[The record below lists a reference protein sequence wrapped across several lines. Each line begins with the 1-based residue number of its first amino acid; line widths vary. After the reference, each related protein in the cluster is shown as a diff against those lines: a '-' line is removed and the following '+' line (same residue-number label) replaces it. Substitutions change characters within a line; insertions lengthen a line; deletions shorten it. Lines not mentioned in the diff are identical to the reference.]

1 MRLSFLAS
9 DLLDEDLESKV
20 RLFSTMFRD
29 VSPSEAEK
37 LVRQIAES
45 DPTEKKIYLHWLV
58 RQVKQKAI
66 RLPEDH
72 ERVNEVLKTFDKL
85 KRQFPEK
92 DINRYTF
99 HELEA
104 KADQLKGVDVRSKR
118 SIEKEIKAKG
128 AKKVYELGDMYVME
142 ITTPEAAEIYSLGTK
157 WCTSNRETAVEYL
170 DQGPLYVFIKDGE
183 KLAQLHLQS
192 EQLMDVTD
200 QPMEPDASMKAFIRQ
215 MPTKSIEEKI
225 GKATYLRE
233 RLSNEEE
240 KEIANDP
247 YSAYLYARDVIKD
260 VCGLLWS
267 GENRWPEGE
276 KAILSD
282 PKLTYH
288 YAKYV
293 IKGEWPEG
301 EKVIANDPEWASEY
315 AIYVIGGRWPEGEKA
330 IASDPKSAYQ
340 YASFIKDVYGEGRW
354 PMGEKA
360 IANDSYSAYQYAK
373 DVIEG
378 RWPMGEKAIAND
390 PYSAYQYAKD
400 VIEGR
405 WPEGEKAIMSDPG
418 IANKYTNWMATLK
431 SRADAWTRKF
441 LKGEEV

>member
-1 MRLSFLAS
+1 MRLSFLVS

-128 AKKVYELGDMYVME
+128 AKKVYESGDMYVME
-142 ITTPEAAEIYSLGTK
+142 ITTPEAAEIYAKGTQ
-157 WCTSNRETAVEYL
+157 WCTSNREDATEFL
-170 DQGPLYVFIKDGE
+170 DQGPLYIFVKDDE
-183 KLAQLHLQS
+183 KLAQLHLPS
-192 EQLMDVTD
+192 GQLKDVTNWS
-200 QPMEPDASMKAFIRQ
+200 MEPDTSMKAFIRQ

-225 GKATYLRE
+225 GKAACLRVS
-233 RLSNEEE
+233 LSREEE
-240 KEIANDP
+240 RKIANDP
-247 YSAYLYARDVIKD
+247 YTAYLYARDVIKGIFGKD
-260 VCGLLWS
+260 
-267 GENRWPEGE
+267 
-276 KAILSD
+276 
-282 PKLTYH
+282 
-288 YAKYV
+288 
-293 IKGEWPEG
+293 
-301 EKVIANDPEWASEY
+301 
-315 AIYVIGGRWPEGEKA
+315 RWPEGEKA
-330 IASDPKSAYQ
+330 IASDPKAAYH
-340 YASFIKDVYGEGRW
+340 YA
-354 PMGEKA
+354 
-360 IANDSYSAYQYAK
+360 AN
-373 DVIEG
+373 VIEG
-378 RWPMGEKAIAND
+378 RF
-390 PYSAYQYAKD
+390 
-400 VIEGR
+400 
-405 WPEGEKAIMSDPG
+405 PEGEKAIASDPDWAVEYAG
-418 IANKYTNWMATLK
+418 VIKDRFPEGEEVIASDPMQAYHYTADVIVKYGYDDRWPKGEKAIASNPYSALLYAKYIIKGRWLEGEAAIMSNLP
-431 SRADAWTRKF
+431 RNPVLRQYCADAYTAF
-441 LKGEEV
+441 LKGKETGSTPSQIRLLGALPASFGEI